1 MTAGGSVGADQV
13 LELLS
18 GLVGRSLVIA
28 DTEGVETRFRL
39 LETIRQYAQEHL
51 DEGGDGDQLH
61 AEHASYYALFGDLA
75 IRNLDGTEGIDS
87 ELRLERELDNIGAAL
102 RWSIETD
109 DAETAVRLFA
119 MWHAAPRL
127 ITDVAFAATLRW
139 AANTVVAMP
148 KASGHPQY
156 PAALAV
162 AGAIAVNQGDPE
174 LAARRCDEA
183 VAAEQRL
190 GTETTVMLWLIRSN
204 ADLGLGHPHEAVE
217 HAHQAVALSRARG
230 EPAWLAQ
237 SLSMSAL
244 AQALQGDAASAL
256 PAAEEVVSLAH
267 RLANPHLLENA
278 LAFAAFALADSDP
291 ERSLAIAREAVG
303 LIRPGDR
310 SLAWGMAGDVAA
322 RRGDPDEALRYMARA
337 IEDAH
342 WLGNRLAV
350 GNVIGRAGA
359 LLARADPEVA
369 AVLLGAG
376 EAIVPGYSHSPGF
389 IEAREQGLATA
400 DAELGVARREELYQH
415 GMTMTDDEAVN
426 YALAA
431 IKRSLVTELRS

>member
-1 MTAGGSVGADQV
+1 MRPPNVLTAGGSVGADQV

-18 GLVGRSLVIA
+18 RLVGRSLVIA
-28 DTEGVETRFRL
+28 DTQGVETRFRL

-51 DEGGDGDQLH
+51 DEGGDGDRLH

-156 PAALAV
+156 PATLAV

-244 AQALQGDAASAL
+244 AQALQGDAASAR
-256 PAAEEVVSLAH
+256 SRCRRG
-267 RLANPHLLENA
+267 RLAGTSPCQPA
-278 LAFAAFALADSDP
+278 PSR
-291 ERSLAIAREAVG
+291 ERPCLCR
-303 LIRPGDR
+303 LRPGRLR
-310 SLAWGMAGDVAA
+310 SRTLRSRSPAKQWDSSGPATAASRGGWLAMSRPA
-322 RRGDPDEALRYMARA
+322 
-337 IEDAH
+337 
-342 WLGNRLAV
+342 
-350 GNVIGRAGA
+350 
-359 LLARADPEVA
+359 
-369 AVLLGAG
+369 
-376 EAIVPGYSHSPGF
+376 EAIQTRRCATWREPLRTPTGWGTDSPS
-389 IEAREQGLATA
+389 AT
-400 DAELGVARREELYQH
+400 
-415 GMTMTDDEAVN
+415 
-426 YALAA
+426 
-431 IKRSLVTELRS
+431 